1 MLQGIANQL
10 AVVGQIADNLVFSE
24 ELEALLLITAS
35 LEQLSDGSQS
45 KGVVAQGYLAGL
57 VNLPA
62 AVTSG
67 QGLQAHQHTQTLD
80 TPALEHGL
88 GPSMGPGTYKPGALQ
103 QPGSPSFNLG
113 DLLVVDMFI
122 VSAESARIALDMN
135 GYLFH
140 PQVEYAYYPSIPSY
154 PNLSAK
160 VLRSH

>member
-1 MLQGIANQL
+1 LLQGIANQL
-10 AVVGQIADNLVFSE
+10 PVIGHIANNLVFSE
-24 ELEALLLITAS
+24 EFKALLLITAS

-45 KGVVAQGYLAGL
+45 KGIVAEGYLAGP

-62 AVTSG
+62 AVTAS
-67 QGLQAHQHTQTLD
+67 QGLQAYKHTQTLD
-80 TPALEHGL
+80 TSALKHRL
-88 GPSMGPGTYKPGALQ
+88 GPSMSPGTYKPAASQ
-103 QPGSPSFNLG
+103 QPCRSVFNLG

-140 PQVEYAYYPSIPSY
+140 PQVEYAYYPPIPSY